1 MLKSNKYNNYSK
13 KLLLDKNLI
22 KSNNKSVISKFALY
36 INMVVY
42 NVVTLS
48 CIIALLKYN
57 TNKLNKDILYS
68 TKLQINKMCN
78 IKYKIKG
85 GTVLPSSYF
94 GQDDSKLY
102 SFDAGTDVQK
112 INFESG
118 LIREQLGGGNKKG
131 GCDTCSFNKLL
142 IMSVSKILKEHK
154 IKADKEIKQ
163 LIVNMI
169 KSLIYM
175 MINKMKMKMKKKHL
189 KLKDLKRLV
198 LKSKIKKLVN

>member
-42 NVVTLS
+42 NVTTLA

-57 TNKLNKDILYS
+57 TNKLNKEILYS

-78 IKYKIKG
+78 IKNKIKG

-102 SFDAGTDVQK
+102 SFED
-112 INFESG
+112 
-118 LIREQLGGGNKKG
+118 
-131 GCDTCSFNKLL
+131 SFSSF
-142 IMSVSKILKEHK
+142 IVFSKSS
-154 IKADKEIKQ
+154 
-163 LIVNMI
+163 
-169 KSLIYM
+169 KSLSSFFVRYSIAGFTSS
-175 MINKMKMKMKKKHL
+175 
-189 KLKDLKRLV
+189 V
-198 LKSKIKKLVN
+198 LN